1 VPPKAIA
8 ILMIGVLAVAGLYMA
23 EQYWLKP
30 ATRQAAAASTNPA
43 LMQPMPAVTLQARD
57 GSQVSLREAYQGKV
71 LVLNFW
77 ATWCLPC
84 RVEIPFFNQVY
95 NEFKEQGVEF
105 IAISEDVEGWPAI
118 EEFIKEVPIE
128 YTLLLD
134 PDGGVG
140 EAFGGLP
147 GLPVTIYVDGRG
159 RITRKHIGITDI
171 DDLRASIERAL
182 GLNPADEKK
191 KETFAEEPE

>member
-1 VPPKAIA
+1 
-8 ILMIGVLAVAGLYMA
+8 MIGVLAVVGLYLA

-57 GSQVSLREAYQGKV
+57 GSPVSLREAYQGKV

-77 ATWCLPC
+77 ASWCLPC

-118 EEFIKEVPIE
+118 EEFIKEIPIE
-128 YTLLLD
+128 YVLLLD

-140 EAFGGLP
+140 EAFGGLA
-147 GLPVTIYVDGRG
+147 GLPTTIYVDGRG
-159 RITRKHIGITDI
+159 RITKKHIGITDI
-171 DDLRASIERAL
+171 DDLRSNIKRAL
-182 GLNPADEKK
+182 GSGPAEAFASKESAVPKK
-191 KETFAEEPE
+191 AQ